1 MRLTAA
7 PGKLDRCPYEIQRG
21 VCESGIFVR
30 MRRCMKMK
38 ELVESEERS
47 QTVAREM
54 FRARSLL
61 RRITLLATPSHN
73 AM

>member
-1 MRLTAA
+1 V

-38 ELVESEERS
+38 GLVESEDGS
-47 QTVAREM
+47 QTVAKRDVSQI
-54 FRARSLL
+54 AWACLCC
-61 RRITLLATPSHN
+61 AAQPYY
-73 AM
+73 